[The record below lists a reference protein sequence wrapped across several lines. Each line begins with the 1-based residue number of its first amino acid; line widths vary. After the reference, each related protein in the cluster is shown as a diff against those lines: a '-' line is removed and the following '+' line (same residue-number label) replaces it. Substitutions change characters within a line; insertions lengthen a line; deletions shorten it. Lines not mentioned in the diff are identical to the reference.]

1 MARLRSVN
9 PVEARFFRPKSSGV
23 GRDLPTIALRV
34 EVVISR
40 GEPGESGEFEDVD
53 WAGLLDVGISRAPVV
68 ALAVP
73 FINDSTAPVA
83 GEPDSN
89 TGVSLSTLEAER
101 RNNIDMV
108 RLKLEVEPRVER
120 RESVGVC
127 CCSSEALGVS
137 VSLVFVLVRVTMR
150 LGVRE

>member
-1 MARLRSVN
+1 M
-9 PVEARFFRPKSSGV
+9 
-23 GRDLPTIALRV
+23 D
-34 EVVISR
+34 VVISR
-40 GEPGESGEFEDVD
+40 GEPGELGEFEEVD
-53 WAGLLDVGISRAPVV
+53 WAGLLDVGISRAPAV

-89 TGVSLSTLEAER
+89 TGVSLSTLDAER